1 MPCVPAKLVPPER
14 APPSRMVREAMHE
27 RISERISGP
36 GLGNCGCE
44 GHFATHSILIPSTQW
59 HPLSVIRPR
68 LINELRWRLE
78 AHRADLLSFRLDNY
92 TTTEPDRQTLRRQS
106 GLIGVTVTDQSSSV
120 APALSASGYAVKRL
134 NCLARLKRVG
144 NPVFLPAARFTSTHV
159 HACAPSQ
166 LKR

>member
-1 MPCVPAKLVPPER
+1 MKLSRAQADMQNSPEGPTDKCHCKPSMPCVPAKLVAPER

-68 LINELRWRLE
+68 LINELR
-78 AHRADLLSFRLDNY
+78 
-92 TTTEPDRQTLRRQS
+92 
-106 GLIGVTVTDQSSSV
+106 
-120 APALSASGYAVKRL
+120 
-134 NCLARLKRVG
+134 
-144 NPVFLPAARFTSTHV
+144 
-159 HACAPSQ
+159 
-166 LKR
+166 